1 MAATKKSRAPDDPT
15 LKELRQV
22 KSLLILLLLKLGT
35 TSDEL
40 DIAVGM
46 GAGNIR
52 TMFPIRKIKKFTAN

>member
-1 MAATKKSRAPDDPT
+1 MATKGKSKPFEDPT
-15 LKELRQV
+15 LKELHQV
-22 KSLLILLLLKLGT
+22 KNLLMLLLLKLGA

-52 TMFPIRKIKKFTAN
+52 GAFPVRKIKKIT